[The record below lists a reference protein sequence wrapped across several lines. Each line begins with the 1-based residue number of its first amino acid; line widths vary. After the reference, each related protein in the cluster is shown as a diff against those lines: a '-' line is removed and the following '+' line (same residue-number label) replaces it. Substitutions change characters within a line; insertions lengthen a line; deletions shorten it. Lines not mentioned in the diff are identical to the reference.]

1 MSKKYAFY
9 ARVSSRLGT
18 VTHNQVIVF
27 GYADTNIGQA
37 YNTNSGV
44 FRCQQA
50 GVYLFSVT
58 ILAFSNKG
66 AEFTLVKNGA
76 EVGYIYARSDSSG
89 RDDSGSNTFIL
100 DLNVSDDVWVKIHE
114 GFHDDGDIIDP
125 NFSTFSGVFLY

>member
-1 MSKKYAFY
+1 MAKKYAFY
-9 ARVSSRLGT
+9 ARVSNKLGT

-27 GYADTNIGQA
+27 AHADTNIGQA
-37 YNTNSGV
+37 YNPNSGV

-76 EVGYIYARSDSSG
+76 EVGYIYARSDSNG
-89 RDDSGSNTFIL
+89 RLDSGSNTFIL
-100 DLNVSDDVWVKIHE
+100 DLDVGDDIWLKIHE
-114 GFHDDGDIIDP
+114 SYHDDGDIIDP
-125 NFSTFSGVFLY
+125 NFSTFSGVFLH